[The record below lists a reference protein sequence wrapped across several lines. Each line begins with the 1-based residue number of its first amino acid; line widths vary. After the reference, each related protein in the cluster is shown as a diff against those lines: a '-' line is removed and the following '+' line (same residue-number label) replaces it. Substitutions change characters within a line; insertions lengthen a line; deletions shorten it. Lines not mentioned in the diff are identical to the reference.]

1 MKPSVVSHGLI
12 IVMNDYHLS
21 CSHRAAEYRNDQFLR
36 LLSLICLCKRH
47 FNASEEMCLNKIR
60 ITGCERGGSLWW
72 GWCLN
77 KLYVCMCVQ
86 PGTGVLRVLCVQE
99 SLCMP
104 CHMINVLSLIIYVL
118 QNMMYV
124 RMNFEL

>member
-1 MKPSVVSHGLI
+1 MKYLAAICILNFKVPILLVRCCRKLHEILRVSHGLI

-47 FNASEEMCLNKIR
+47 FNASEEMWLNKIR

-72 GWCLN
+72 GLVL
-77 KLYVCMCVQ
+77 KQIVCTCV
-86 PGTGVLRVLCVQE
+86 CV
-99 SLCMP
+99 C
-104 CHMINVLSLIIYVL
+104 V
-118 QNMMYV
+118 
-124 RMNFEL
+124 

>member
-1 MKPSVVSHGLI
+1 MGPGVKT
-12 IVMNDYHLS
+12 N
-21 CSHRAAEYRNDQFLR
+21 C
-36 LLSLICLCKRH
+36 
-47 FNASEEMCLNKIR
+47 
-60 ITGCERGGSLWW
+60 
-72 GWCLN
+72 
-77 KLYVCMCVQ
+77 VCMSVCAAGGRSPVC
-86 PGTGVLRVLCVQE
+86 VLCVQE

>member
-1 MKPSVVSHGLI
+1 MGPSVKT
-12 IVMNDYHLS
+12 N
-21 CSHRAAEYRNDQFLR
+21 C
-36 LLSLICLCKRH
+36 
-47 FNASEEMCLNKIR
+47 
-60 ITGCERGGSLWW
+60 
-72 GWCLN
+72 
-77 KLYVCMCVQ
+77 VCVCVLQ
-86 PGTGVLRVLCVQE
+86 ETGVCVPACVLCVQE